1 MTDTTTITPEE
12 KAEWLKEAQPK
23 SVSHYEPI
31 DFEMD
36 KRIRRLLTALD
47 AAEAERG
54 MLQQRVN
61 ELLSEELTAG
71 AVRQRIQL
79 RFNMHEVLQENEQW
93 RAERE
98 WLAENVEG
106 RPCDYDSCPFGL
118 PRPTGPDYGCGK
130 THVQCWQKAL
140 TRAVADAESEVE

>member
-1 MTDTTTITPEE
+1 MTDTTTITQEE
-12 KAEWLKEAQPK
+12 RAAWLKEAQPK

-36 KRIRRLLTALD
+36 KRIRRLLTALE
-47 AAEAERG
+47 AAEKA
-54 MLQQRVN
+54 
-61 ELLSEELTAG
+61 LLKEEVYSEELES
-71 AVRQRIQL
+71 QL
-79 RFNMHEVLQENEQW
+79 QHAREENERL
-93 RAERE
+93 RAERD

-140 TRAVADAESEVE
+140 TPRRAAAAGEG